1 MDDKMNAVSAKEP
14 NPVSLLESPCHI
26 GALALPNRFVRSAT
40 HESLAEDGAVSE
52 RLITALSRL
61 ARGRVGTI
69 VTGAAAV
76 AQDGR
81 ISPTQIGLW
90 DDRFLPGLARLVS
103 EVHAAGDSRLIVQ
116 ISHAG
121 PHARGTVEPLAPS
134 LVQTL
139 ALQARPRALTEL
151 EIEHILEAYADAA
164 RRAQRA
170 GADGVQFHMCH
181 GDLPSSF
188 MSTISNRRED
198 RWGGPLENRTRFPLE
213 VYRHVRAAVGPDFP
227 LLTKMSATD
236 FKGGWELDDA
246 LVLARTLAA
255 EGIDALEVSAGVSE
269 TWLGMSRGDGPVDMI
284 VDGLGGGWMRRW
296 ATTLYFRFTSRRFA
310 FTEAYLA
317 PQALAI
323 KEVLPDTPVIAVG
336 GFRTRETM
344 ERTLVQ
350 GVDLIALSRP
360 LIREPYL
367 VHRMLEGKTDRASCV
382 NCNRCVIA
390 IGFQERPLRCYY
402 EG

>member
-1 MDDKMNAVSAKEP
+1 M
-14 NPVSLLESPCHI
+14 SLLETPVQI
-26 GALALPNRFVRSAT
+26 GSMTLANRAVRSAT
-40 HESLAEDGAVSE
+40 HESLAEDGAVRP
-52 RLITALSRL
+52 RLVTVLTRL
-61 ARGRVGTI
+61 ARGQVGMI

-76 AQDGR
+76 AQEGR
-81 ISPTQIGLW
+81 ISPTQLALW
-90 DDRFLPGLARLVS
+90 DDRFLHSLAQLVR

-139 ALQARPRALTEL
+139 ALQARPRALTEP
-151 EIEHILEAYADAA
+151 EIERILEAYAVAA
-164 RRAQRA
+164 RRAQKA

-188 MSTISNRRED
+188 MSTISNHRED
-198 RWGGPLENRTRFPLE
+198 RWGGPLENRIRFPLE
-213 VYRHVRAAVGPDFP
+213 VYHRARAAVGPDFP
-227 LLTKMSATD
+227 LMVKMNATD
-236 FKGGWELDDA
+236 FKGGWDLDDA
-246 LVLARTLAA
+246 VVLARALAVA
-255 EGIDALEVSAGVSE
+255 GLDAIEVSAGVSE
-269 TWLGMSRGDGPVDMI
+269 TWLGMSRGGVPVDMI
-284 VDGLGGGWMRRW
+284 VEGLGGGWLKRW
-296 ATTLYFRFTSRRFA
+296 ITTLFFRLTSRRFA

-317 PQALAI
+317 PYALAI
-323 KEVLPDTPVIAVG
+323 KDAVAGTPVIAVG

-344 ERTLVQ
+344 ERTLAQ
-350 GVDLIALSRP
+350 GVDMVALSRP

-367 VHRMLEGKTDRASCV
+367 MRHMFEGKTDAASCV

-390 IGFQERPLRCYY
+390 IGFQERPIRCYY

>member
-1 MDDKMNAVSAKEP
+1 MM
-14 NPVSLLESPCHI
+14 SLLETPYQI
-26 GALALPNRFVRSAT
+26 GALTLPNRFVRSAT

-52 RLITALSRL
+52 RLIAALSRL
-61 ARGRVGTI
+61 ARGRVGMI

-76 AQDGR
+76 APNGR
-81 ISPTQIGLW
+81 ISPTQLGLW
-90 DDRFLPGLARLVS
+90 DDRFLPGLTRLVE

-151 EIEHILEAYADAA
+151 EIEHIVEAYADAA
-164 RRAQRA
+164 RRAQKV
-170 GADGVQFHMCH
+170 GADGAQFHMCH

-198 RWGGPLENRTRFPLE
+198 RWGGSLENRMRFPLE
-213 VYRHVRAAVGPDFP
+213 VYRHARAAVGPDFP
-227 LLTKMSATD
+227 LMVKMSATD

-246 LVLARTLAA
+246 LVLARALAA

-269 TWLGMSRGDGPVDMI
+269 TWLGMSRGDVPVDMI
-284 VDGLGGGWMRRW
+284 VEGLGGGWLKRW
-296 ATTLYFRFTSRRFA
+296 ATTLYFRLTSRRFA
-310 FTEAYLA
+310 FTEAYLV
-317 PQALAI
+317 PQALAV
-323 KEVLPDTPVIAVG
+323 KEAIPDTPVIAVG

-344 ERTLVQ
+344 ERALAS
-350 GVDLIALSRP
+350 GIDLIALSRP
-360 LIREPYL
+360 LIREPHL
-367 VHRMLEGKTDRASCV
+367 VRRILEGKTEEASCV